1 MFYSTQVNNN
11 KIVAYLTE
19 CRSYFAEVHT
29 HTLRLIGNIWEILTI
44 KCYMLYRYE
53 MTANPIW
60 WPDIVQVK
68 DRQKYVTCR
77 SKTEQKTFNIKVS
90 TCTTFLSFF
99 FSVQPVL
106 RGHSVFSS
114 PPQQPMTSNFEGF
127 LYQILSITLFPYL
140 IP

>member
-1 MFYSTQVNNN
+1 
-11 KIVAYLTE
+11 
-19 CRSYFAEVHT
+19 
-29 HTLRLIGNIWEILTI
+29 
-44 KCYMLYRYE
+44 MLYRYE

-99 FSVQPVL
+99 FSVRPLSVL

-114 PPQQPMTSNFEGF
+114 PPQQPMTETSKDFYTRSYPLHYF
-127 LYQILSITLFPYL
+127 LILFLEKEPVFPFSML
-140 IP
+140 SAKQGLLVPFL